1 MSIIKK
7 DQKIDIFL
15 QVLAA
20 ETGASK
26 NTLLA
31 YEKDLV
37 LADSYTQ
44 SIFEKNISSA
54 NGRELLSCLS
64 RWHKQGKSAKTITR
78 RISALKQMMK
88 WLVSDGYRTDNP
100 TTWLD
105 NPKLPQTIPVSLLE
119 TEIYS
124 ILEAAEKLSPPDNLR
139 MSAGIEI
146 LYGAG
151 LRISEL
157 LQVRRADIIFIKSL
171 ILVRGKGGRERLVP
185 LTNISLI
192 KIKNWLEKRDVA
204 GPDTHHEQLLALPSE
219 PVLTRQKFSTLL
231 KKIASIAQIDPVRGS
246 PHKLRHSFATH
257 MLNRGADLRSLQMML
272 GHADISTTQIY
283 TKTRPERLHGLVS
296 TNHPLSQKDR

>member
-7 DQKIDIFL
+7 DQKINIFL

-37 LADSYTQ
+37 LADSHTQ
-44 SIFEKNISSA
+44 SIFQKNLSSA
-54 NGRELLSCLS
+54 NERELLSCLS
-64 RWHKQGKSAKTITR
+64 RWQKQGKSAKTITR

-171 ILVRGKGGRERLVP
+171 VLVRGKGGRERLVP
-185 LTNISLI
+185 LTKISLI
-192 KIKNWLEKRDVA
+192 KLE
-204 GPDTHHEQLLALPSE
+204 T
-219 PVLTRQKFSTLL
+219 
-231 KKIASIAQIDPVRGS
+231 
-246 PHKLRHSFATH
+246 
-257 MLNRGADLRSLQMML
+257 
-272 GHADISTTQIY
+272 
-283 TKTRPERLHGLVS
+283 
-296 TNHPLSQKDR
+296 SQ

>member
-7 DQKIDIFL
+7 DQKINIFL
-15 QVLAA
+15 KVLAA

-37 LADSYTQ
+37 LADSHTQ
-44 SIFEKNISSA
+44 SIFEKNLSSA
-54 NGRELLSCLS
+54 NERELLSCLS
-64 RWHKQGKSAKTITR
+64 RWQKQGKSAKTITR
-78 RISALKQMMK
+78 RISALKQMMR

-100 TTWLD
+100 AIWLD
-105 NPKLPQTIPVSLLE
+105 KPKLPQTIPVSLLE
-119 TEIYS
+119 NEIYS

-185 LTNISLI
+185 LTNISL
-192 KIKNWLEKRDVA
+192 KKKKNWLEKRDVV
-204 GPDTHHEQLLALPSE
+204 GPDTYHEQLLALPSE
-219 PVLTRQKFSTLL
+219 LELTRQKFSTLL
-231 KKIASIAQIDPVRGS
+231 KK
-246 PHKLRHSFATH
+246 L
-257 MLNRGADLRSLQMML
+257 LQ
-272 GHADISTTQIY
+272 
-283 TKTRPERLHGLVS
+283 
-296 TNHPLSQKDR
+296 

>member
-7 DQKIDIFL
+7 DQKINIFL

-37 LADSYTQ
+37 LADSHTQ
-44 SIFEKNISSA
+44 SIFEKNLSSA
-54 NGRELLSCLS
+54 NERELLSCLS
-64 RWHKQGKSAKTITR
+64 RWQKQGKSAKTITR

-157 LQVRRADIIFIKSL
+157 LKVKRADINFTKSL

-185 LTNISLI
+185 LTNISLT
-192 KIKNWLEKRDVA
+192 KIKNWLEKRDVV
-204 GPDTHHEQLLALPSE
+204 GPDTYHEQLLALPSE
-219 PVLTRQKFSTLL
+219 LELTRQKFSTLL
-231 KKIASIAQIDPVRGS
+231 KKIASIAQIDPVRVS

-296 TNHPLSQKDR
+296 SNHPLSQKDG

>member
-7 DQKIDIFL
+7 DQKINIFL

-37 LADSYTQ
+37 LADSHTQ
-44 SIFEKNISSA
+44 SIFNKNLSST
-54 NGRELLSCLS
+54 NERELLSCLS
-64 RWHKQGKSAKTITR
+64 HWQKQGKSAKTITR

-100 TTWLD
+100 TIWLD

-157 LQVRRADIIFIKSL
+157 LQVKRADINFTKCL
-171 ILVRGKGGRERLVP
+171 ILVRGKGGRERLAP

-204 GPDTHHEQLLALPSE
+204 GPDTYHEQLLALPSE

-231 KKIASIAQIDPVRGS
+231 KKIAAIAQIDPVRVS

-296 TNHPLSQKDR
+296 TNHPLSQKNS

>member
-1 MSIIKK
+1 M
-7 DQKIDIFL
+7 

-31 YEKDLV
+31 YEKDLI
-37 LADSYTQ
+37 LADSHTQ
-44 SIFEKNISSA
+44 SIFEKNLSFA
-54 NGRELLSCLS
+54 NERELLSCLS
-64 RWHKQGKSAKTITR
+64 RWQKQGKSAKTITR

-105 NPKLPQTIPVSLLE
+105 NPKLPQTIPLSLLE

-157 LQVRRADIIFIKSL
+157 LQVKRADINFTKSL

-204 GPDTHHEQLLALPSE
+204 GPDIYHEQLLALPGE
-219 PVLTRQKFSTLL
+219 LELTRQKFSTFL
-231 KKIASIAQIDPVRGS
+231 KKIAPIAQIDPVRVS

-296 TNHPLSQKDR
+296 TNHPLSQKDS

>member
-1 MSIIKK
+1 M
-7 DQKIDIFL
+7 

-37 LADSYTQ
+37 LADSHTQ
-44 SIFEKNISSA
+44 SIFDKNLSSA
-54 NGRELLSCLS
+54 NERELLSCLS
-64 RWHKQGKSAKTITR
+64 RWQKQGKSAKTITR

-105 NPKLPQTIPVSLLE
+105 NPKLPQTIPMSLLE

-157 LQVRRADIIFIKSL
+157 LKVKRADINFTKSL

-192 KIKNWLEKRDVA
+192 KIKNWLEKRDVV
-204 GPDTHHEQLLALPSE
+204 GPDTYHEQLLALPSE
-219 PVLTRQKFSTLL
+219 LELTRQKFSTLL
-231 KKIASIAQIDPVRGS
+231 KKIASIAQIDPVRVS

-296 TNHPLSQKDR
+296 SNHPLSQKDG

>member
-37 LADSYTQ
+37 LADSHIQ
-44 SIFEKNISSA
+44 SIFEKNLSSA
-54 NGRELLSCLS
+54 NEHELLSCLS
-64 RWHKQGKSAKTITR
+64 CWQKQGKSAKTITR
-78 RISALKQMMK
+78 RISALKQMTK

-105 NPKLPQTIPVSLLE
+105 NPKLPQTIPLSLFE

-146 LYGAG
+146 LYGA
-151 LRISEL
+151 
-157 LQVRRADIIFIKSL
+157 
-171 ILVRGKGGRERLVP
+171 
-185 LTNISLI
+185 
-192 KIKNWLEKRDVA
+192 
-204 GPDTHHEQLLALPSE
+204 
-219 PVLTRQKFSTLL
+219 
-231 KKIASIAQIDPVRGS
+231 
-246 PHKLRHSFATH
+246 
-257 MLNRGADLRSLQMML
+257 
-272 GHADISTTQIY
+272 
-283 TKTRPERLHGLVS
+283 
-296 TNHPLSQKDR
+296 

>member
-1 MSIIKK
+1 M
-7 DQKIDIFL
+7 

-37 LADSYTQ
+37 LADSHIQ
-44 SIFEKNISSA
+44 SIFNKNLSST
-54 NGRELLSCLS
+54 NERELLSCLS
-64 RWHKQGKSAKTITR
+64 YWQKQGKSAKTITR

-100 TTWLD
+100 TIWLD

-157 LQVRRADIIFIKSL
+157 LQVRRADIIFTKSL

-192 KIKNWLEKRDVA
+192 KIKNWLKKRDVA

-231 KKIASIAQIDPVRGS
+231 KKIASIAQIDPVRVS

>member
-1 MSIIKK
+1 VSITKK
-7 DQKIDIFL
+7 DQNINIFL

-37 LADSYTQ
+37 LADSHTR
-44 SIFEKNISSA
+44 SIFEKNLSSA
-54 NGRELLSCLS
+54 NERELLSCLS
-64 RWHKQGKSAKTITR
+64 CWQKQEKSPKTITR

-100 TTWLD
+100 TTWLE
-105 NPKLPQTIPVSLLE
+105 NPKLPQTIPASLSE

-124 ILEAAEKLSPPDNLR
+124 ILKAAEKLSPPDNLR
-139 MSAGIEI
+139 MLAGIEI

-171 ILVRGKGGRERLVP
+171 ILVRGKGGKERLVP

-192 KIKNWLEKRDVA
+192 KIKNWLEKRDVV

-231 KKIASIAQIDPVRGS
+231 KKIASIAQIDPVRVS

-296 TNHPLSQKDR
+296 TNHPLSQKDS

>member
-1 MSIIKK
+1 M
-7 DQKIDIFL
+7 

-37 LADSYTQ
+37 LADSHTQ
-44 SIFEKNISSA
+44 LIFQKNLSSA
-54 NGRELLSCLS
+54 NAQELLSCLS
-64 RWHKQGKSAKTITR
+64 RWQKQGKSAKTITR

-100 TTWLD
+100 TSWLD

-139 MSAGIEI
+139 MLAGIEI

-192 KIKNWLEKRDVA
+192 KIKNWLEKRDVV
-204 GPDTHHEQLLALPSE
+204 GPDTYHEQLLALPSE
-219 PVLTRQKFSTLL
+219 PLLTRQKFSILL
-231 KKIASIAQIDPVRGS
+231 KKIASIAQIDPVRVS

-296 TNHPLSQKDR
+296 TNHPLSQKDS

>member
-7 DQKIDIFL
+7 DQKINIFL

-37 LADSYTQ
+37 LADSHTQ
-44 SIFEKNISSA
+44 SIFEKNLSSA
-54 NGRELLSCLS
+54 NERELLSCLS
-64 RWHKQGKSAKTITR
+64 RWQKQGKSAKTITR

-105 NPKLPQTIPVSLLE
+105 NPKLPQTIPLSLFE

-192 KIKNWLEKRDVA
+192 KIKNWLEKRDIA
-204 GPDTHHEQLLALPSE
+204 GSDTHHEQLLALPSE

-231 KKIASIAQIDPVRGS
+231 KKIASIAQIDPVRVS

>member
-1 MSIIKK
+1 MSITKK
-7 DQKIDIFL
+7 DQKINIFL

-37 LADSYTQ
+37 LADSHTR
-44 SIFEKNISSA
+44 SIFEKNLSSA
-54 NGRELLSCLS
+54 NERELLSCLS
-64 RWHKQGKSAKTITR
+64 CWQKQEKSPKTITR

-88 WLVSDGYRTDNP
+88 WLVSDGYRIDNP

-105 NPKLPQTIPVSLLE
+105 NPKLPQTIPASLLE
-119 TEIYS
+119 TEIHS
-124 ILEAAEKLSPPDNLR
+124 ILKAAEKLSSPDNLR
-139 MSAGIEI
+139 MLAGIEI

-171 ILVRGKGGRERLVP
+171 ILVRGKGGKERLVP

-192 KIKNWLEKRDVA
+192 KIKNWLEKRDVV

-231 KKIASIAQIDPVRGS
+231 KKIASIAQIDPVRVS

-296 TNHPLSQKDR
+296 TNHPLSQKDS

>member
-1 MSIIKK
+1 MSITKK
-7 DQKIDIFL
+7 DQKINIFL

-37 LADSYTQ
+37 LADSHTQ
-44 SIFEKNISSA
+44 SIFNKNLSST
-54 NGRELLSCLS
+54 NERELLSCLS
-64 RWHKQGKSAKTITR
+64 HWQKQGKSAKTITR

-157 LQVRRADIIFIKSL
+157 LQVRRADIIFTKSL

-192 KIKNWLEKRDVA
+192 KIKNWLEKRDVV
-204 GPDTHHEQLLALPSE
+204 GPDTYHEQLLALPSE
-219 PVLTRQKFSTLL
+219 LELTRQKFSTLL
-231 KKIASIAQIDPVRGS
+231 KKIASIAQIDPVRVS

>member
-7 DQKIDIFL
+7 DQKINIFL

-37 LADSYTQ
+37 LADSHTQ
-44 SIFEKNISSA
+44 SIFEKNLSSA
-54 NGRELLSCLS
+54 NERELLSCLS
-64 RWHKQGKSAKTITR
+64 RWQKQGKSAKTITR

-100 TTWLD
+100 ATWLD

-219 PVLTRQKFSTLL
+219 PVLTSAKIFYSF
-231 KKIASIAQIDPVRGS
+231 KKNC
-246 PHKLRHSFATH
+246 F
-257 MLNRGADLRSLQMML
+257 N
-272 GHADISTTQIY
+272 
-283 TKTRPERLHGLVS
+283 S
-296 TNHPLSQKDR
+296 TN

>member
-1 MSIIKK
+1 MSITKR
-7 DQKIDIFL
+7 DQKINIFL

-37 LADSYTQ
+37 LADSHTQ
-44 SIFEKNISSA
+44 SIFNKNLYST
-54 NGRELLSCLS
+54 NERELLSCLS
-64 RWHKQGKSAKTITR
+64 HWQKQGKSAKTITR

-185 LTNISLI
+185 LTNISLA
-192 KIKNWLEKRDVA
+192 KIKNWLEKRDVV
-204 GPDTHHEQLLALPSE
+204 GPDTYHEQLLALPSE
-219 PVLTRQKFSTLL
+219 LELTRQKFSTLL
-231 KKIASIAQIDPVRGS
+231 KKIASIAQIDPVRVS

>member
-7 DQKIDIFL
+7 DQKINIFL

-37 LADSYTQ
+37 LADSHTQ
-44 SIFEKNISSA
+44 SIFNKNLSST
-54 NGRELLSCLS
+54 NERELLSCLS
-64 RWHKQGKSAKTITR
+64 YWKKQGKSAKTITR

-100 TTWLD
+100 TIWLD

-157 LQVRRADIIFIKSL
+157 LQVRRADIIFSKSL

-204 GPDTHHEQLLALPSE
+204 GPDTNNEQFLALPSE

-231 KKIASIAQIDPVRGS
+231 KKIASIAQIDPARVS

-296 TNHPLSQKDR
+296 TNHPLSEKDR

>member
-7 DQKIDIFL
+7 DKKINIFL

-31 YEKDLV
+31 YEKDLI
-37 LADSYTQ
+37 LADSHTQ
-44 SIFEKNISSA
+44 SIFEKNLSFA
-54 NGRELLSCLS
+54 NERELLSCLS
-64 RWHKQGKSAKTITR
+64 RWQKQGKSAKTITR

-105 NPKLPQTIPVSLLE
+105 NPKLPQTIPLSLLE

-157 LQVRRADIIFIKSL
+157 LQVKRADINFTKSL

-204 GPDTHHEQLLALPSE
+204 GPDIYHEQLLALPGE
-219 PVLTRQKFSTLL
+219 LELTRQKFSTFL
-231 KKIASIAQIDPVRGS
+231 KKIAPIAQIDPVRVS

-296 TNHPLSQKDR
+296 SNHPLSQKDR

>member
-1 MSIIKK
+1 M
-7 DQKIDIFL
+7 

-37 LADSYTQ
+37 LADCHTQ
-44 SIFEKNISSA
+44 LIFEKNLSSA
-54 NGRELLSCLS
+54 NERELLSCLS
-64 RWHKQGKSAKTITR
+64 CWQKQGNSAKTITR
-78 RISALKQMMK
+78 RISALKQMMR

-100 TTWLD
+100 TAWLD

-171 ILVRGKGGRERLVP
+171 IFVRGKGGRERLVP

-192 KIKNWLEKRDVA
+192 KIKNWLEKRDVV
-204 GPDTHHEQLLALPSE
+204 GPDTYHEQLLALPSE
-219 PVLTRQKFSTLL
+219 LQVTRQKFSTLL
-231 KKIASIAQIDPVRGS
+231 KKIASIAQIDPVRVS

-296 TNHPLSQKDR
+296 SNHPLSQKDG

>member
-1 MSIIKK
+1 M
-7 DQKIDIFL
+7 

-37 LADSYTQ
+37 LADSYPVNF
-44 SIFEKNISSA
+44 SENLSSA
-54 NGRELLSCLS
+54 NERELLSCLS
-64 RWHKQGKSAKTITR
+64 CWQKQGKSAKTITR

-157 LQVRRADIIFIKSL
+157 FQVKRADINFIKSL
-171 ILVRGKGGRERLVP
+171 ILVRGKGEESV
-185 LTNISLI
+185 
-192 KIKNWLEKRDVA
+192 WY
-204 GPDTHHEQLLALPSE
+204 H
-219 PVLTRQKFSTLL
+219 
-231 KKIASIAQIDPVRGS
+231 
-246 PHKLRHSFATH
+246 
-257 MLNRGADLRSLQMML
+257 
-272 GHADISTTQIY
+272 
-283 TKTRPERLHGLVS
+283 
-296 TNHPLSQKDR
+296 